1 VRLATHIGATPGA
14 ALVVVLAALIV
25 VATPAEVRAQ
35 QVSVD
40 IQMTATPAA
49 AAVGESITLRIRADV
64 SGAQPQDI
72 QLPDLSAFRV
82 TSRRVSRPMQFSF
95 GFGSQTQVVRSTIA
109 YDLTIS
115 PLNAGRHQI
124 APAAIEVGGRT
135 YRSEPVTIEV
145 RGGGGATPP
154 GGPTGPGAMGQQ
166 VDPRSPPTG
175 TLDGATYDDQA
186 FLRTTVSTSEPHVG
200 EQVTVTVYLYVRG
213 SIRAAP
219 VIQREP
225 NADGFWVHD
234 LLPANRTLEAQ
245 RQMVGGV
252 YFNVYALRRF
262 AAFPLSEGEH
272 EIGPMSIAFETG
284 SLFDIFSTQRSGPV
298 RRVGVS
304 MPVHVLPL
312 PATGR
317 PTGEVSVGDFTIDAR
332 LDRTAAATGDAV
344 TLTAEIK
351 GTGNLKDVRLTLPE
365 RPGVRILEPEVT
377 DAITSPNDVVG
388 GSRTFAWLVVPEEP
402 GQHQLG
408 PLILN
413 TYSPSMGTYRRV
425 SSAPLTLDAAGSAIA
440 GATPSPE
447 DDAAEASSEARLPQ
461 LGPIRTGSELLRN
474 AEADELPTWL
484 AAALAVPPLL
494 YAIFL
499 VFGLARRRLEEKG
512 IRDAPAR
519 IARGARKRLTTAEG
533 YGKDGDAQAF
543 YGEIQKVLKDVLE
556 ARLGEAVGGFTH
568 RALEEHL
575 KSRGMDDDLSRRVVD
590 ELEGSEFARFSAEG
604 AAPEEIGRCSER
616 VAALI
621 ERMDRF
627 TPPQEELR

>member
-1 VRLATHIGATPGA
+1 VRLRAHTGAALGAALAVVLASGATPAG
-14 ALVVVLAALIV
+14 
-25 VATPAEVRAQ
+25 VRAQ

-49 AAVGESITLRIRADV
+49 AAVGESISLRIRADV
-64 SGAQPQDI
+64 SGAQPRDI
-72 QLPDLSAFRV
+72 ELPDLSAFRV

-135 YRSEPVTIEV
+135 YRSEPLTIEV
-145 RGGGGATPP
+145 PGGATTP
-154 GGPTGPGAMGQQ
+154 GGPAGPGAMAQQ

-175 TLDGATYDDQA
+175 TLDGATYDEQA

-304 MPVHVLPL
+304 MPMHVQAL
-312 PATGR
+312 PAAGR
-317 PTGEVSVGDFTIDAR
+317 PAGEVSVGDFTIDAR

-344 TLTAEIK
+344 TVTAEIK

-365 RPGVRILEPEVT
+365 RPGVRVLEPEVT

-408 PLILN
+408 PIILN
-413 TYSPSMGTYRRV
+413 TYSPSTGGYRRV
-425 SSAPLTLDAAGSAIA
+425 SSAPLTLEAAGSAVA
-440 GATPSPE
+440 GAAPSPE
-447 DDAAEASSEARLPQ
+447 DDSLEASSEARLPQ
-461 LGPIRTGSELLRN
+461 LGPIRTESELLRN

-484 AAALAVPPLL
+484 AAALAAPPLL

-512 IRDAPAR
+512 VRDAPAR

-533 YGKDGDAQAF
+533 YGKNGDAGAF

-556 ARLGEAVGGFTH
+556 ARLGEAVGGFTY

-575 KSRGMDDDLSRRVVD
+575 KGRGMDDDLSRRVVD

-616 VAALI
+616 VGALL
-621 ERMDRF
+621 ERIDRF
-627 TPPQEELR
+627 TPPREGLR